1 MAGGP
6 LLGGACLL
14 LQATAAYSI
23 TVCPVVSL
31 LCNPSCVVPPL
42 DASAPPFAC
51 GHTAQAAAGP
61 LAAALLLLLL
71 LLLHPIK
78 PDNLSV
84 ESRVPE
90 AAATRCLAVPSA
102 DPQHP
107 CRDISCAVAA
117 ATRYG
122 GGGSISSSSSDT

>member
-1 MAGGP
+1 MLAG
-6 LLGGACLL
+6 LAACLL
-14 LQATAAYSI
+14 CSTAL
-23 TVCPVVSL
+23 CRVVSP
-31 LCNPSCVVPPL
+31 LCNPSCVVSPL

-61 LAAALLLLLL
+61 LAAVLLLLLL

-90 AAATRCLAVPSA
+90 AAAAATRRLTVPCA

-107 CRDISCAVAA
+107 YRDISCA
-117 ATRYG
+117 ATRYCY
-122 GGGSISSSSSDT
+122 GGGSSSSSSSDT